1 MIKGGKI
8 RKSLLAS
15 LLTQEFK
22 AVLKLLLREEFHY
35 KVYARANLPS
45 FFREEFS
52 VEIYNN
58 TQQFT
63 LQKSTQKPILFTVY
77 KR

>member
-1 MIKGGKI
+1 MLKI
-8 RKSLLAS
+8 PPSLP
-15 LLTQEFK
+15 
-22 AVLKLLLREEFHY
+22 LKREEHSLQSSTCVSPPFTE
-35 KVYARANLPS
+35 A
-45 FFREEFS
+45 FS
-52 VEIYNN
+52 IEIYNN

>member
-1 MIKGGKI
+1 M
-8 RKSLLAS
+8 
-15 LLTQEFK
+15 
-22 AVLKLLLREEFHY
+22 LKLLLREELHY
-35 KVYARANLPS
+35 KVYARAKLPP
-45 FFREEFS
+45 FTEEFS

>member
-1 MIKGGKI
+1 M
-8 RKSLLAS
+8 
-15 LLTQEFK
+15 
-22 AVLKLLLREEFHY
+22 LKLLLREELYY
-35 KVYARANLPS
+35 KVPLVHLTL
-45 FFREEFS
+45 FTKEFS

-63 LQKSTQKPILFTVY
+63 LQKSTQKPILFTIY